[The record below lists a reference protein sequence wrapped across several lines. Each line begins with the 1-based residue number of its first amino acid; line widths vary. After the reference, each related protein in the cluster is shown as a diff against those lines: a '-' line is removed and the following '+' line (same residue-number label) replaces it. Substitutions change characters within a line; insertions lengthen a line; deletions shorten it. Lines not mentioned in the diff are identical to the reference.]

1 MWTLRGPQKLAPG
14 QSPPGLRVDW
24 TDLNPP
30 DPLFPIPPSTPFP
43 KELQKYSPTSIR
55 ALFRPQSGTAP
66 SGTFLNELAEGCAC
80 GGIQT
85 SQRLLLD
92 CPLLNG
98 ARNDLIPPTKPTQS
112 LDPDSTQQAPTTQD
126 FSLPAIAHNLP

>member
-1 MWTLRGPQKLAPG
+1 MWTYGGHKNLALG
-14 QSPPGLRVDW
+14 QSLPGLRVGW

-30 DPLFPIPPSTPFP
+30 DPLFPIPSSTPSL
-43 KELQKYSPTSIR
+43 KELQKYSPASIR
-55 ALFRPQSGTAP
+55 ALFRPQSGTTP
-66 SGTFLNELAEGCAC
+66 SGPFPNELAEGCAC

-85 SQRLLLD
+85 SQHLLMD

-98 ARNDLIPPTKPTQS
+98 ARNDLIPPTKPAQS
-112 LDPDSTQQAPTTQD
+112 LDPDSTQQVPTTQD